1 MRLQHNLGG
10 IQSTWKE
17 VSLSPFKME
26 VLETLLLEILKSRN
40 APPDVPVVSWW
51 AIPYMPPD
59 VLSASQKDVPPLC
72 QMHLVVHLFRA
83 VAIVPLNPKN
93 PHASRRLL
101 QLTTMDFSGVAVL
114 IRGLNRL
121 HVLQG

>member
-1 MRLQHNLGG
+1 
-10 IQSTWKE
+10 
-17 VSLSPFKME
+17 ME

-83 VAIVPLNPKN
+83 VGPSGARNGKGTRRWR
-93 PHASRRLL
+93 HQESRE
-101 QLTTMDFSGVAVL
+101 SVADSY
-114 IRGLNRL
+114 GLP
-121 HVLQG
+121 